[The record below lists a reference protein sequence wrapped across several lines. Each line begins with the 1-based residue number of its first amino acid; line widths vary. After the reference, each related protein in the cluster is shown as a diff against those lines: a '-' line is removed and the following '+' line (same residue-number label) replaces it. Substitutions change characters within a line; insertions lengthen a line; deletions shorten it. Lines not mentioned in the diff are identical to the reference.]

1 MPVPSHIIDPRTKM
15 KARVSEF
22 GALAVAPLEYSTVYS
37 VKMNATNTAYT
48 LIEPVGNHAIII
60 TDIVMTGS
68 KNVGVSNSLVE
79 IYSAEV
85 SGSLDAS
92 AGVFTSEIAKNAS
105 QVLNGLNFII
115 PKGRFLLSKID
126 DADVY
131 IAIGY
136 YYVPVD

>member
-1 MPVPSHIIDPRTKM
+1 MAVPSHIIDPKTKM
-15 KARVSEF
+15 VARVSEF
-22 GALAVAPLEYSTVYS
+22 GALAVAPLQYSTVFS
-37 VKMNATNTAYT
+37 VKMDATGTAFT
-48 LIEPVGNHAIII
+48 LVEPVGNHAIII

-68 KNVGVSNSLVE
+68 KNVGVNNSLVE
-79 IYSAEV
+79 IYSNETD
-85 SGSLDAS
+85 GSLDAS
-92 AGVFTSEIAKNAS
+92 AGVFTSEVAKNAS